1 MNGYR
6 FIDFVPHVL
15 VMGTAVL
22 ILTVYKLFQ
31 ISREPEYW
39 RTRAILE
46 DRRVKVRTDWNLYMG
61 SRLPW

>member
-1 MNGYR
+1 
-6 FIDFVPHVL
+6 
-15 VMGTAVL
+15 MGTAVL

-31 ISREPEYW
+31 ISREPECW

-46 DRRVKVRTDWNLYMG
+46 DRRVKVRTDWSLYMG